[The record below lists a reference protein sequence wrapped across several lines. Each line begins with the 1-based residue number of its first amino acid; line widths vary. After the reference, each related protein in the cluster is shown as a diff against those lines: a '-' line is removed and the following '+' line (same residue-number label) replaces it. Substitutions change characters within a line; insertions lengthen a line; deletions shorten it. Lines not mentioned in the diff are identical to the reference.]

1 MTSHF
6 LLDHYYETICQQNED
21 NKDKCQSI
29 TKVSCEG
36 KNTAE
41 CLYLKIESPFF
52 MIFYQLWTFFSFL
65 LSLNFIADRSFSNVN
80 GRATSDQIEDLED
93 LVSTLLANLTSFET
107 TIIG

>member
-80 GRATSDQIEDLED
+80 GRASEEDIEKLEED
-93 LVSTLLANLTSFET
+93 VKKLLAEFKSFET
-107 TIIG
+107 DIIG